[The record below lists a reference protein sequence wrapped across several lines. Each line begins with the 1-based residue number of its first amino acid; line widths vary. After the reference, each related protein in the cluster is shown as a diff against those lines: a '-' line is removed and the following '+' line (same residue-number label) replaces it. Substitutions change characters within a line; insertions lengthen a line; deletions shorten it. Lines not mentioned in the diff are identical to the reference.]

1 MESDKTLFHFQQAEK
16 GDLPCIESII
26 QEAYESINKILS
38 RPPGA
43 LENTA
48 NKILHSFRN
57 NQLYVLYNE
66 EYGLIGTFS
75 LALTERKT
83 VKMFHFAIKSQ
94 FQEQGV
100 GSWVVEE
107 VIKMIKQQMPDVSGI
122 ELEIYS
128 KIPSHLNFY
137 KKFGF
142 IQIGRKEIRGEK
154 ILILKRQL

>member
-1 MESDKTLFHFQQAEK
+1 MLYFQPAKE
-16 GDLPCIESII
+16 GDLPQIESII
-26 QEAYESINKILS
+26 QEAYEPIKKILS

-43 LENTA
+43 LDNTA
-48 NKILHSFRN
+48 KKVLHSFRN

-66 EYGLIGTFS
+66 KHGLIGTFS

-83 VKMFHFAIKSQ
+83 VKLSHFAIKSQ

-100 GSWVVEE
+100 GSWVIKEI
-107 VIKMIKQQMPDVSGI
+107 IKMVKQQMPDVSGI
-122 ELEIYS
+122 ELEIYY

-137 KKFGF
+137 NKFGF

-154 ILILKRQL
+154 ILILKKQF

>member
-1 MESDKTLFHFQQAEK
+1 MLYFQLAEK
-16 GDLPCIESII
+16 GDLPQIESII
-26 QEAYESINKILS
+26 QEAYEPINKILS

-43 LENTA
+43 LDNTA
-48 NKILHSFRN
+48 KKIFHTFRN

-66 EYGLIGTFS
+66 KHGLIGTFS

-94 FQEQGV
+94 FQEQGA
-100 GSWVVEE
+100 GGWVVKE

-128 KIPSHLNFY
+128 KIPSHLSFY
-137 KKFGF
+137 NKYGF

-154 ILILKRQL
+154 IFILKKQL